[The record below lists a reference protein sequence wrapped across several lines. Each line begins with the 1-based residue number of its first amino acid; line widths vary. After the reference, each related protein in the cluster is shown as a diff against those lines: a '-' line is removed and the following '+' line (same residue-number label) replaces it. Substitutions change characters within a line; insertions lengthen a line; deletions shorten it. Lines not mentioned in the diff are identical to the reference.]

1 MIYAF
6 TAKNVSGRGL
16 ANQMNKPKSE
26 LRAAIGEH
34 KGALVAVGL
43 FSAVVNLLMLVGP
56 LFMLQVYDRVL
67 ASRSSATLLV
77 LLIIVIF
84 LYGMM
89 GFLDHLRGRILAR
102 VGAGFQAKLDGR
114 VFDAVLRQA
123 EVPAFRDRPA
133 SGLRDL
139 STIQGL
145 LASPL
150 PGALFDLPWAPLF
163 IVLLFI
169 FHPLM
174 GWFAIGGA
182 VLLVVLAI
190 WNQIA
195 TKQAQESAV
204 KLAAEAESRT
214 EITRKQV
221 ETVRGLGMTAPLVAL
236 WNKARKES
244 LISLMHAADSG
255 GGISATT
262 KAFRMFLQSGILALG
277 AWLVLQGQLTGGA
290 MIAGS
295 ILLGRALA
303 PIEQSVGQWGQMQRA
318 NLSWRNLDQL
328 LRGVPVIASPMELP
342 RPNAHLRV
350 ENLAVVPQG
359 EKVPTVQGLNFE
371 VLPGEA
377 VAVIGPSASGKSS
390 LARALVGL
398 WPAIHG
404 SIRLGGAELGQYDRD
419 RLGSLLG
426 YLPQDVILFPG
437 TVHENIARFDKDAK
451 SEDVVKAAKAAGA
464 HDLILGL
471 PQGYDTVV
479 MENGGKLSGGQRQRI
494 GLARAFYGDP
504 VMLVLD
510 EPNSSLDDTGTQAL
524 NQAIAHAKR
533 AGQSVLIMSHRPSAL
548 AECDK
553 VLMLE
558 SGRQRAFGPRDEVL
572 QRVLKGTASLVT
584 IPARGTA

>member
-1 MIYAF
+1 
-6 TAKNVSGRGL
+6 
-16 ANQMNKPKSE
+16 MNKPENE
-26 LRAAIGEH
+26 LRKAIGQY
-34 KGALVAVGL
+34 KGALIAVGL
-43 FSAVVNLLMLVGP
+43 FSALVNILMLVGP

-67 ASRSSATLLV
+67 ASRSSATLFV
-77 LLIIVIF
+77 LLMIVIF
-84 LYGMM
+84 LYGLM

-102 VGAGFQAKLDGR
+102 IGAGFQAKLDDR
-114 VFDAVLRQA
+114 VFNAVLRQA
-123 EVPAFRDRPA
+123 EVASFRDKPA

-139 STIQGL
+139 STIQGF

-150 PGALFDLPWAPLF
+150 PGALFDLPWAPFF

-174 GWFAIGGA
+174 GWFAIGSA

-190 WNQIA
+190 WNQFA
-195 TKQAQESAV
+195 TKAAQENAIKS
-204 KLAAEAESRT
+204 AAEAENRT
-214 EITRKQV
+214 EITRKQI
-221 ETVRGLGMTAPLVAL
+221 ETVRGLGMAEPLVAL
-236 WNKARKES
+236 WNKSRKES
-244 LISLMHAADSG
+244 LNALMNAADAG
-255 GGISATT
+255 GGIAATT

-303 PIEQSVGQWGQMQRA
+303 PIEQSVGQWGLMQRA
-318 NLSWRNLDQL
+318 SLSWRNLGQL
-328 LRGVPVIASPMELP
+328 LKAIPTVAAPMSLP
-342 RPNAHLRV
+342 RPQAHIRV
-350 ENLAVVPQG
+350 ENLTVVPNG
-359 EKVPTVQGLNFE
+359 DRVPIVQGINFE
-371 VLPGEA
+371 VMPGEA

-398 WPAIHG
+398 WPAMHG
-404 SIRLGGAELGQYDRD
+404 SVRLGGAELNQYDRD
-419 RLGSLLG
+419 RLGRLLG

-437 TVHENIARFDKDAK
+437 TVHQNIARFDADAK
-451 SEDVVKAAKAAGA
+451 AEDVVKAAKAAGA

-471 PQGYDTVV
+471 PQGYDSPV

-504 VMLVLD
+504 VVLILD
-510 EPNSSLDDTGTQAL
+510 EPNSSLDEHGMNAL

-533 AGQSVLIMSHRPSAL
+533 EGQSVLIMSHRPSAL

-553 VLMLE
+553 VLVLE
-558 SGRQRAFGPRDEVL
+558 NGRQRAFGPRDEVL
-572 QRVLKGTASLVT
+572 QRILKGPASLVT
-584 IPARGTA
+584 VPARGTA

>member
-1 MIYAF
+1 MNEP
-6 TAKNVSGRGL
+6 KN
-16 ANQMNKPKSE
+16 E
-26 LRAAIGEH
+26 LRAAIGDYR
-34 KGALVAVGL
+34 GALIAVGI
-43 FSAVVNLLMLVGP
+43 FSAIVNILMLTGP

-77 LLIIVIF
+77 LLVIVIF
-84 LYGMM
+84 LYAMM
-89 GFLDHLRGRILAR
+89 GFLDHLRSRILAR

-123 EVPAFRDRPA
+123 EVPAYRDRPA

-139 STIQGL
+139 STIQGFL
-145 LASPL
+145 SSPL
-150 PGALFDLPWAPLF
+150 LGALFDLPWAPFF
-163 IVLLFI
+163 IALLFI

-174 GWFAIGGA
+174 GWFAVAGA
-182 VLLVVLAI
+182 IMLTLLAI

-195 TKQAQESAV
+195 TKTSQETAV
-204 KLAAEAESRT
+204 KTAAEAESRT
-214 EITRKQV
+214 EITRKHV

-236 WNKARKES
+236 WNKARNES
-244 LISLMHAADSG
+244 LLALMHASDAG

-303 PIEQSVGQWGQMQRA
+303 PIEQSVGQWGQMQRTSLA
-318 NLSWRNLDQL
+318 WRTLDKLLSAVQ
-328 LRGVPVIASPMELP
+328 VQSAPMSLP
-342 RPNAHLRV
+342 RPTAHLSV
-350 ENLAVVPQG
+350 QNLAVVPMG
-359 EKVPTVQGLNFE
+359 EKLPTVQGLNFE

-377 VAVIGPSASGKSS
+377 VAVVGPSASGKSS

-404 SIRLGGAELGQYDRD
+404 SVRIGGAEIGHYDRD
-419 RLGSLLG
+419 RLGRLLG

-437 TVHENIARFDKDAK
+437 TIHENIARFDADANPD
-451 SEDVVKAAKAAGA
+451 DVVKAAKAAGA

-471 PQGYDTVV
+471 PQGYDTVII
-479 MENGGKLSGGQRQRI
+479 ENGGKLSGGQRQRI
-494 GLARAFYGDP
+494 GLARAFYGNP
-504 VMLVLD
+504 VLLILD
-510 EPNSSLDDTGTQAL
+510 EPNSSLDDPGTQAL
-524 NQAIAHAKR
+524 NQAIANAKR
-533 AGQSVLIMSHRPSAL
+533 AGQCVLIMSHRPSAL

-558 SGRQRAFGPRDEVL
+558 NGRQRAFGPRDEVL
-572 QRVLKGTASLVT
+572 QRILKGPALLVPMQT
-584 IPARGTA
+584 RGSA

>member
-1 MIYAF
+1 
-6 TAKNVSGRGL
+6 
-16 ANQMNKPKSE
+16 MNKPKSE

-43 FSAVVNLLMLVGP
+43 FSAVVNILMLTGP
-56 LFMLQVYDRVL
+56 LFMLQIYDRVL

-77 LLIIVIF
+77 LLIIVTF
-84 LYGMM
+84 LYGLM
-89 GFLDHLRGRILAR
+89 GFLDHIRSRILAR
-102 VGAGFQAKLDGR
+102 VGAGFQDKLDGR
-114 VFDAVLRQA
+114 VFDAVLCQA
-123 EVPAFRDRPA
+123 ELPAFRDRPA

-139 STIQGL
+139 SAIQGL

-150 PGALFDLPWAPLF
+150 PGALFDLPWAPFF
-163 IVLLFI
+163 IMLLFI

-182 VLLVVLAI
+182 VLLVILAI

-195 TKQAQESAV
+195 TKPSQEEAV
-204 KLAAEAESRT
+204 KTAAEAESRT

-221 ETVRGLGMTAPLVAL
+221 ETVRGLGMTVPLVAL

-244 LISLMHAADSG
+244 LLALMKAADSG

-277 AWLVLQGQLTGGA
+277 AWLVLQGQLTAGA

-303 PIEQSVGQWGQMQRA
+303 PIEQSVGQWSQMQRA
-318 NLSWRNLDQL
+318 SLAWRTLEKL
-328 LRGVPVIASPMELP
+328 LVAVPVRTKPMPLP
-342 RPNAHLRV
+342 RPSSNLSV
-350 ENLAVVPQG
+350 QNLAVVPTG
-359 EKVPTVQGLNFE
+359 EKVPTIQGLNFE

-377 VAVIGPSASGKSS
+377 IAVVGPSASGKSS

-404 SIRLGGAELGQYDRD
+404 SVRLGGADLTHYDRD

-437 TVHENIARFDKDAK
+437 TVHENIARFDPEAK
-451 SEDVVKAAKAAGA
+451 PEDVVKAAKASGA

-471 PQGYDTVV
+471 PQGYDTIV
-479 MENGGKLSGGQRQRI
+479 MENGSKLSGGQRQRI

-504 VMLVLD
+504 VVLILD
-510 EPNSSLDDTGTQAL
+510 EPNSSLDDPGTQAL

-558 SGRQRAFGPRDEVL
+558 NGRQRAFGPRDEVL
-572 QRVLKGTASLVT
+572 QRVLKSPASLVT
-584 IPARGTA
+584 VPTRGTA

>member
-1 MIYAF
+1 MRDRVLKN
-6 TAKNVSGRGL
+6 AKGVR
-16 ANQMNKPKSE
+16 ANTMSHAKSE
-26 LRAAIGEH
+26 LLAAMGDYR
-34 KGALVAVGL
+34 GALVAVGL
-43 FSAVVNLLMLVGP
+43 FSAIVNLLMLTGP

-84 LYGMM
+84 LYGLM
-89 GFLDHLRGRILAR
+89 GLLDHLRGRILAR
-102 VGAGFQAKLDGR
+102 IGAGFQAKLDTR

-123 EVPAFRDRPA
+123 EMPQLRDRPA

-139 STIQGL
+139 STIQGFL
-145 LASPL
+145 SSPL
-150 PGALFDLPWAPLF
+150 PGALFDLPWAPF
-163 IVLLFI
+163 FVVLLFV

-174 GWFAIGGA
+174 GWFAVAGA
-182 VLLVVLAI
+182 VLLVILAV
-190 WNQIA
+190 WNQLA
-195 TKQAQESAV
+195 TKASQEAAV
-204 KLAAEAESRT
+204 KAAAEAESRT
-214 EITRKQV
+214 EITRKQI
-221 ETVRGLGMTAPLVAL
+221 ETVRGLGMTTPLVEL
-236 WNKARKES
+236 WQKARTQS
-244 LISLMHAADSG
+244 LLAVMKAADAG
-255 GGISATT
+255 GGIAATT

-303 PIEQSVGQWGQMQRA
+303 PIEQSVGQWGQLQRA
-318 NLSWRNLDQL
+318 SLAWRTLDAL
-328 LRGVPVIASPMELP
+328 LNAVQIIPAPMALP
-342 RPNAHLRV
+342 RPSAHLSV
-350 ENLAVVPQG
+350 QNLVVVPMG

-398 WPAIHG
+398 WPALQG
-404 SIRLGGAELGQYDRD
+404 AIRLGGAELSHYDRNV
-419 RLGSLLG
+419 LGRLLG

-437 TVHENIARFDKDAK
+437 SVHENIARFDPAAK
-451 SEDVVKAAKAAGA
+451 PEDVVHAARAAGA
-464 HDLILGL
+464 HELILSL
-471 PQGYDTVV
+471 PQGYDTVL

-494 GLARAFYGDP
+494 GLARAFYGNP
-504 VMLVLD
+504 VVLILD
-510 EPNSSLDDTGTQAL
+510 EPNSSLDDPGTQAL

-558 SGRQRAFGPRDEVL
+558 NGRQRAFGPRDEVL
-572 QRVLKGTASLVT
+572 QRVLKGPASLVT
-584 IPARGTA
+584 VPARGTA

>member
-1 MIYAF
+1 M
-6 TAKNVSGRGL
+6 S
-16 ANQMNKPKSE
+16 KPKSE

-34 KGALVAVGL
+34 KGALIAVGL
-43 FSAVVNLLMLVGP
+43 FSAVVNLLMLTGP

-67 ASRSSATLLV
+67 SSRSSATLFV
-77 LLIIVIF
+77 LLGIVVF

-89 GFLDHLRGRILAR
+89 GFLDHVRGRILAR
-102 VGAGFQAKLDGR
+102 IGAGFQAKLDGR
-114 VFDAVLRQA
+114 VFDAVLHQA
-123 EVPAFRDRPA
+123 EVPTLRDRPA

-139 STIQGL
+139 STIQGF

-150 PGALFDLPWAPLF
+150 PGALFDLPWAPFF

-169 FHPLM
+169 FHPLL
-174 GWFAIGGA
+174 GWFAIAGA
-182 VLLVVLAI
+182 VLLVILAI
-190 WNQIA
+190 WNQVA
-195 TKQAQESAV
+195 TKPSQEAAV
-204 KLAAEAESRT
+204 KTAAEAESRT
-214 EITRKQV
+214 EITRKQI
-221 ETVRGLGMTAPLVAL
+221 ETVRGLGMTTPLVAL

-244 LISLMHAADSG
+244 LLALMQAADAG
-255 GGISATT
+255 GGIAATT
-262 KAFRMFLQSGILALG
+262 KAFRLFLQSGILALG

-318 NLSWRNLDQL
+318 SLSWRTLDKL
-328 LRGVPVIASPMELP
+328 LAAVQIAPPPMTLP
-342 RPNAHLRV
+342 RPAANLSV
-350 ENLAVVPQG
+350 QNLAVVPMG

-371 VLPGEA
+371 VHPGEA
-377 VAVIGPSASGKSS
+377 VAIIGPSASGKSS

-404 SIRLGGAELGQYDRD
+404 SVRLGGAELNQYDRD
-419 RLGSLLG
+419 RLGRLFG

-437 TVHENIARFDKDAK
+437 TVHQNIARFDEDAK
-451 SEDVVKAAKAAGA
+451 PEDVVRAAKAAGA

-471 PQGYDTVV
+471 PQGYDTML
-479 MENGGKLSGGQRQRI
+479 MENGGKLSGGQRQRV

-504 VMLVLD
+504 VVLVLD
-510 EPNSSLDDTGTQAL
+510 EPNSSLDEPGTQAL
-524 NQAIAHAKR
+524 NQAIVHAKR

-558 SGRQRAFGPRDEVL
+558 NGRQRAFGPRDEVL
-572 QRVLKGTASLVT
+572 QRVLKGPATLVT
-584 IPARGTA
+584 TPARGTA

>member
-1 MIYAF
+1 
-6 TAKNVSGRGL
+6 
-16 ANQMNKPKSE
+16 MNKPQSE
-26 LRAAIGEH
+26 LRAAIGDY
-34 KGALVAVGL
+34 KGALIAVAL
-43 FSAVVNLLMLVGP
+43 FSAIVNILMLTGP

-77 LLIIVIF
+77 LLMIVIF
-84 LYGMM
+84 LYGLM

-139 STIQGL
+139 SSIQGL
-145 LASPL
+145 LSSPL
-150 PGALFDLPWAPLF
+150 PGALFDLPWAPF
-163 IVLLFI
+163 FVVLLFV

-182 VLLVVLAI
+182 ILLTLLAI
-190 WNQIA
+190 WNQVA
-195 TKQAQESAV
+195 TKASQEAAV
-204 KLAAEAESRT
+204 KTAAEAESRT

-244 LISLMHAADSG
+244 LLALMQASDAG

-318 NLSWRNLDQL
+318 SLAWRTLDKL
-328 LRGVPVIASPMELP
+328 LASVQVSAAPMTLP
-342 RPNAHLRV
+342 RPTAHLSV
-350 ENLAVVPQG
+350 QNLAVVPMG

-377 VAVIGPSASGKSS
+377 VAVVGPSASGKSS

-398 WPAIHG
+398 WPAIQG
-404 SIRLGGAELGQYDRD
+404 SIRLGGAELGHYDRD
-419 RLGSLLG
+419 RLGRLLG

-437 TVHENIARFDKDAK
+437 SVHENIARFDPEAK
-451 SEDVVKAAKAAGA
+451 PEDVVKAAKTAGA

-471 PQGYDTVV
+471 PQGYDTTV

-504 VMLVLD
+504 VVLILD
-510 EPNSSLDDTGTQAL
+510 EPNSSLDDPGTQAL

-553 VLMLE
+553 VLMIE
-558 SGRQRAFGPRDEVL
+558 NGRQRAFGPRDEVL
-572 QRVLKGTASLVT
+572 QRVLKGPASLVT
-584 IPARGTA
+584 IPTRGTA

>member
-1 MIYAF
+1 M
-6 TAKNVSGRGL
+6 
-16 ANQMNKPKSE
+16 KPESE
-26 LRAAIGEH
+26 LRAAIGEY
-34 KGALVAVGL
+34 KGALIAVGL
-43 FSAVVNLLMLVGP
+43 FSAVVNILMLTGP

-77 LLIIVIF
+77 LLGIVIF

-102 VGAGFQAKLDGR
+102 IGAGFQAKLDGR
-114 VFDAVLRQA
+114 VFEAVLRQS

-139 STIQGL
+139 STIQGF

-150 PGALFDLPWAPLF
+150 PGAIFDLPWAPF
-163 IVLLFI
+163 FVVLLFI

-174 GWFAIGGA
+174 GWFAVAGA
-182 VLLVVLAI
+182 VLLVILAV
-190 WNQIA
+190 WNQVA
-195 TKQAQESAV
+195 TKQSQEDAV
-204 KLAAEAESRT
+204 KTAAEADSRT
-214 EITRKQV
+214 EITRKQI

-244 LISLMHAADSG
+244 LEALMNAADAG
-255 GGISATT
+255 GGIAATT

-303 PIEQSVGQWGQMQRA
+303 PIEQSVGQWGQMQRTSLSWRTLDKLLAAVKQSTAPMTLPRPTA
-318 NLSWRNLDQL
+318 NLSVQ
-328 LRGVPVIASPMELP
+328 
-342 RPNAHLRV
+342 
-350 ENLAVVPQG
+350 NLAVVPLG
-359 EKVPTVQGLNFE
+359 EKVPTVQGLSFE
-371 VLPGEA
+371 VQPGQA
-377 VAVIGPSASGKSS
+377 VAVIGASASGKSS

-419 RLGSLLG
+419 RLGRLFG
-426 YLPQDVILFPG
+426 YLPQDVVLFPG
-437 TVHENIARFDKDAK
+437 TVHENIARFEANAK
-451 SEDVVKAAKAAGA
+451 PEDVVKAAKTAGA

-471 PQGYDTVV
+471 PQGYDTLL
-479 MENGGKLSGGQRQRI
+479 MENGGKLSGGQRQRV

-504 VMLVLD
+504 VVLVLD
-510 EPNSSLDDTGTQAL
+510 EPNSSLDEPGMHAL
-524 NQAIAHAKR
+524 NQAIVNAKR
-533 AGQSVLIMSHRPSAL
+533 AGQSVLIMSHRSSAL

-558 SGRQRAFGPRDEVL
+558 NGRQRAFGPRDEVM
-572 QRVLKGTASLVT
+572 QRVSRGPATLVT
-584 IPARGTA
+584 APARGTA

>member
-1 MIYAF
+1 M
-6 TAKNVSGRGL
+6 S
-16 ANQMNKPKSE
+16 KPKNE
-26 LRAAIGEH
+26 LRCALGEH
-34 KGALVAVGL
+34 KGALIAVGL
-43 FSAVVNLLMLVGP
+43 FSAVVNILMLTGP

-67 ASRSSATLLV
+67 ASRSSATLMV
-77 LLIIVIF
+77 LLFIVIF
-84 LYGMM
+84 LYGLM
-89 GFLDHLRGRILAR
+89 GILDHLRSRILAR

-114 VFDAVLRQA
+114 VFDAVLKQA

-139 STIQGL
+139 SAIQGL

-150 PGALFDLPWAPLF
+150 LGALFDLPWVPLF
-163 IVLLFI
+163 VVLLFI

-174 GWFAIGGA
+174 GWFAVAGA

-190 WNQIA
+190 WNQVA
-195 TKQAQESAV
+195 TKPAQETAIQA
-204 KLAAEAESRT
+204 AAEAENRT
-214 EITRKQV
+214 EFTRKQI
-221 ETVRGLGMTAPLVAL
+221 ETVRGLGMAIPLVAL

-244 LISLMHAADSG
+244 LVALMGAADAG

-318 NLSWRNLDQL
+318 SLAWRSLKKL
-328 LRGVPVIASPMELP
+328 LEAVPVTTEPMALP
-342 RPNAHLRV
+342 RPKAHLAV
-350 ENLAVVPQG
+350 QNLAVVPMG
-359 EKVPTVQGLNFE
+359 EKTPTVQGLNFE
-371 VLPGEA
+371 LLPGEA

-398 WPAIHG
+398 WPAVHG
-404 SIRLGGAELGQYDRD
+404 SIRLGGAELSHYERD
-419 RLGSLLG
+419 RLGRLFG
-426 YLPQDVILFPG
+426 YLPQEVILFPG
-437 TVHENIARFDKDAK
+437 TVHENIARFDPAADP
-451 SEDVVKAAKAAGA
+451 EDVVKAAKAAGA

-471 PQGYDTVV
+471 PQGYDSLVL
-479 MENGGKLSGGQRQRI
+479 ENGGKLSGGQKQRI

-504 VMLVLD
+504 VVLVLD
-510 EPNSSLDDTGTQAL
+510 EPNSSLDDPGTQAL

-553 VLMLE
+553 VLMIE
-558 SGRQRAFGPRDEVL
+558 NGRQRAFGPRDAVL
-572 QRVLKGTASLVT
+572 QQVLKGPVALVPNAPRNTA
-584 IPARGTA
+584 

>member
-1 MIYAF
+1 MQ
-6 TAKNVSGRGL
+6 
-16 ANQMNKPKSE
+16 QMNKPKSE
-26 LRAAIGEH
+26 LRGAIGEY
-34 KGALVAVGL
+34 KGALIAVGL
-43 FSAVVNLLMLVGP
+43 FSAVVNILMLTGP

-67 ASRSSATLLV
+67 ASRSSATLMV
-77 LLIIVIF
+77 LLAIVIF

-102 VGAGFQAKLDGR
+102 IGAGFQAKLDGR

-139 STIQGL
+139 STIQGF

-150 PGALFDLPWAPLF
+150 PGALFDLPWAPFF
-163 IVLLFI
+163 IALLFI

-174 GWFAIGGA
+174 GWFAIAGA
-182 VLLVVLAI
+182 VLLVVLAV

-195 TKQAQESAV
+195 TKPSQEAAV
-204 KLAAEAESRT
+204 KTAAEAENRT

-221 ETVRGLGMTAPLVAL
+221 ETVRGLGMAMPLIVL
-236 WNKARKES
+236 WNNARKES
-244 LISLMHAADSG
+244 LAALMHAADAG

-303 PIEQSVGQWGQMQRA
+303 PIEQSVGQWGQMQRTSLA
-318 NLSWRNLDQL
+318 WRTLNKL
-328 LRGVPVIASPMELP
+328 LASVQIAPEPMTLP
-342 RPNAHLRV
+342 KPNAHLSV
-350 ENLAVVPQG
+350 QNLAVVPMG
-359 EKVPTVQGLNFE
+359 EKTPTVQGLNFE

-404 SIRLGGAELGQYDRD
+404 SVRLGGAELTQYDRD
-419 RLGSLLG
+419 RLGRLFG

-437 TVHENIARFDKDAK
+437 TVHENIARFDADAK
-451 SEDVVKAAKAAGA
+451 PEDVVKAAKAAGA

-471 PQGYDTVV
+471 PQGYDSVV

-504 VMLVLD
+504 VVLVLD
-510 EPNSSLDDTGTQAL
+510 EPNSSLDEPGTQAL
-524 NQAIAHAKR
+524 NQAIVHAKR

-553 VLMLE
+553 VLMIE
-558 SGRQRAFGPRDEVL
+558 QGRQRAFGPRDEVL
-572 QRVLKGTASLVT
+572 QRVLKGPATLVPA
-584 IPARGTA
+584 PARGTA

>member
-1 MIYAF
+1 
-6 TAKNVSGRGL
+6 
-16 ANQMNKPKSE
+16 MNNAKSE
-26 LRAAIGEH
+26 LLAAIGGYR
-34 KGALVAVGL
+34 GALLAVGL
-43 FSAVVNLLMLVGP
+43 FSAVVNLLMLTGP

-84 LYGMM
+84 LYGLM
-89 GFLDHLRGRILAR
+89 GLLDNLRGHILSRI
-102 VGAGFQAKLDGR
+102 GAGFQAKLDAR

-123 EVPAFRDRPA
+123 EMPQLRDRPA

-139 STIQGL
+139 STIQGFL
-145 LASPL
+145 SSPL
-150 PGALFDLPWAPLF
+150 PGALFDLPWAPFFL
-163 IVLLFI
+163 VLLFV

-174 GWFAIGGA
+174 GWFAVAGA
-182 VLLVVLAI
+182 VLLVILAV
-190 WNQIA
+190 WNQLA
-195 TKQAQESAV
+195 TKAAQEAAV
-204 KLAAEAESRT
+204 NASAEAESRT
-214 EITRKQV
+214 EITRKQI
-221 ETVRGLGMTAPLVAL
+221 ETVRGLGMAEPLVAL
-236 WNKARKES
+236 WQKARKQS
-244 LISLMHAADSG
+244 LLAVMKAADTG
-255 GGISATT
+255 GGIAAAT

-303 PIEQSVGQWGQMQRA
+303 PIEQSVGQWGQLQRA
-318 NLSWRNLDQL
+318 SLAWRTLDAL
-328 LRGVPVIASPMELP
+328 LNAVQIIPAPMALP
-342 RPNAHLRV
+342 RPSAHLSV
-350 ENLAVVPQG
+350 QNLVVVPMG

-398 WPAIHG
+398 WPALHG
-404 SIRLGGAELGQYDRD
+404 AIRLGGAELSHYDRNT
-419 RLGSLLG
+419 LGRLLG

-437 TVHENIARFDKDAK
+437 SVHENIARFDPDAK
-451 SEDVVKAAKAAGA
+451 PEDVVHAAKAAGA
-464 HDLILGL
+464 HELILSL
-471 PQGYDTVV
+471 PQGYDTLL

-494 GLARAFYGDP
+494 GLARAFYGNP
-504 VMLVLD
+504 VVLILD
-510 EPNSSLDDTGTQAL
+510 EPNSSLDDPGTQAL

-558 SGRQRAFGPRDEVL
+558 NGRQRAFGPRDEVL
-572 QRVLKGTASLVT
+572 QRVLKGPASLVT
-584 IPARGTA
+584 VPARGTA

>member
-1 MIYAF
+1 
-6 TAKNVSGRGL
+6 
-16 ANQMNKPKSE
+16 MNKPQSE
-26 LRAAIGEH
+26 LRAAIGDY
-34 KGALVAVGL
+34 KGALIAVAL
-43 FSAVVNLLMLVGP
+43 FSAIVNILMLTGP

-77 LLIIVIF
+77 LLMIVIF
-84 LYGMM
+84 LYGLM

-139 STIQGL
+139 SSIQGL
-145 LASPL
+145 LSSPL
-150 PGALFDLPWAPLF
+150 PGALFDLPWAPF
-163 IVLLFI
+163 FVVLLFI

-182 VLLVVLAI
+182 ILLTLLAI
-190 WNQIA
+190 WNQVA
-195 TKQAQESAV
+195 TKASQEAAV
-204 KLAAEAESRT
+204 KTAAEAESRT

-244 LISLMHAADSG
+244 LLALMQASDAG

-318 NLSWRNLDQL
+318 SLAWRTLDKL
-328 LRGVPVIASPMELP
+328 LASVQVSAAPMTLP
-342 RPNAHLRV
+342 RPTAHLSV
-350 ENLAVVPQG
+350 QNLAVVPIG

-377 VAVIGPSASGKSS
+377 VAVVGPSASGKSS

-398 WPAIHG
+398 WPAIQG
-404 SIRLGGAELGQYDRD
+404 SIRLGGAELGHYDRD
-419 RLGSLLG
+419 RLGRLLG

-437 TVHENIARFDKDAK
+437 SVHENIARFDPEAK
-451 SEDVVKAAKAAGA
+451 PEDVVKAAKTAGA

-471 PQGYDTVV
+471 PQGYDTTV

-504 VMLVLD
+504 VVLILD
-510 EPNSSLDDTGTQAL
+510 EPNSSLDDPGTQAL

-553 VLMLE
+553 VLMIE
-558 SGRQRAFGPRDEVL
+558 NGRQRAFGPRDEVL
-572 QRVLKGTASLVT
+572 QRVLKGPASLVT
-584 IPARGTA
+584 IPTRGTA